1 MSLDAPATRPPS
13 LLARA
18 HLPFTVGA
26 VSLVTLGAFENR
38 ATLTVLPSVAQ
49 DLDGLWLF
57 GAAAAAPLIAFV
69 VSTAAGG
76 VWSDRRGPVRTLY
89 AGMLLF
95 LASQL
100 VLGLAP
106 SMHVFVVGRVGSGLA
121 EGLLNIGLTVL
132 LARTLPEALR
142 AKVFAAFAAAWVL
155 PSLLGPS
162 IAGGL
167 AQAFSWRAVFVL
179 GAALLIPAALLLRPS
194 MVSEAAATGT
204 SNRSATTTPPTTATP
219 SAPRAAGER
228 RTVVSALAV
237 AAALV
242 ALTAGGWFLSR
253 PGWAGIGG
261 ASLVVVAVA
270 ALLPLLGTL
279 VPAGTVRLAPGI
291 PTIVALRGLVDA
303 AFGTVGAFIPLMLTT
318 VHGLGPAAAGASLT
332 ITGLC
337 WAAGSQ
343 LHGLHA
349 VQARWPAPVRLRLG
363 FLLITV
369 GVLGPAL
376 TAVEVLP
383 VWAGLAMW
391 GVAGL
396 GMGITSPTLAT
407 HMLALS
413 PVSDQG
419 RNTAAASVTG
429 SVTQA
434 AALAVVGAAI
444 AWQAPAL
451 PEWLFA
457 AGMFGGSAIALVG
470 LLGARRAG

>member
-1 MSLDAPATRPPS
+1 
-13 LLARA
+13 
-18 HLPFTVGA
+18 
-26 VSLVTLGAFENR
+26 
-38 ATLTVLPSVAQ
+38 
-49 DLDGLWLF
+49 
-57 GAAAAAPLIAFV
+57 
-69 VSTAAGG
+69 
-76 VWSDRRGPVRTLY
+76 
-89 AGMLLF
+89 
-95 LASQL
+95 
-100 VLGLAP
+100 
-106 SMHVFVVGRVGSGLA
+106 
-121 EGLLNIGLTVL
+121 
-132 LARTLPEALR
+132 
-142 AKVFAAFAAAWVL
+142 
-155 PSLLGPS
+155 
-162 IAGGL
+162 
-167 AQAFSWRAVFVL
+167 
-179 GAALLIPAALLLRPS
+179 
-194 MVSEAAATGT
+194 
-204 SNRSATTTPPTTATP
+204 
-219 SAPRAAGER
+219 
-228 RTVVSALAV
+228 VVSALAV

-242 ALTAGGWFLSR
+242 ALTAGGSFLSR

-261 ASLVVVAVA
+261 TSLVVVAVA

-291 PTIVALRGLVDA
+291 PAVVALRGLVDA

-318 VHGLGPAAAGASLT
+318 VHGFRPAAAGASLT

-349 VQARWPAPVRLRLG
+349 VQARWSAPVRLRLG

-383 VWAGLAMW
+383 VWGGLAMW

-444 AWQAPAL
+444 AWQAPSL
-451 PEWLFA
+451 PGWLFA